1 LQLMKLVPISQ
12 IEGLVT
18 LGTYG
23 SLGVN

>member
-1 LQLMKLVPISQ
+1 MKLVPISQ